1 MFCSGVSV
9 LHHCF
14 LTSPHLGPGRSWTL
28 SPLKAVE
35 LRKPRFS
42 ELDVQPFTRRPRLA
56 SLLELRFDAKGLSLM
71 SDLWEGNVQK
81 SSCIQWVS
89 NDIQW
94 YTFVHIFFLCDVF
107 SSYVFCWSSVEVH
120 VMKSAKEYSSLSEHH
135 RCLWI
140 SIANDASLDFWIV
153 EPLKRCQKCSK
164 NPKIAR
170 LVLRRPTT
178 RALENQ
184 HVVKTLRT

>member
-94 YTFVHIFFLCDVF
+94 YTFVHIFFSAMFLAHMF
-107 SSYVFCWSSVEVH
+107 SVGLQL
-120 VMKSAKEYSSLSEHH
+120 KSMSWIRPRSTVLFLNIIAVYESRLQMMPP
-135 RCLWI
+135 WI
-140 SIANDASLDFWIV
+140 SELLNSSKGAKNV
-153 EPLKRCQKCSK
+153 QKIRKLPGWYCADL
-164 NPKIAR
+164 PHVPWKIN
-170 LVLRRPTT
+170 T
-178 RALENQ
+178 
-184 HVVKTLRT
+184 